1 MTSNTTTTNFKP
13 LGLASYLYEPVDIK
27 NNNKVDNLLEIS
39 ANSAERPK
47 CTKNLSLKTH
57 EILEGKVVVLAKELD

>member
-39 ANSAERPK
+39 AESAERPK
-47 CTKNLSLKTH
+47 CTKNLRFKTY